1 MLAGWYTYELE
12 YTPNKFMDT
21 PDIVETY
28 LFWKRQKEKGVIVNF
43 FSSPLIVT
51 ILGASME
58 DCDNKLN
65 KLKEELYLH
74 NPMSLSSLSSLT
86 GHELRHLEKQ
96 TKQNKGD

>member
-12 YTPNKFMDT
+12 YAPNKFMDT
-21 PDIVETY
+21 PNIVETY

-43 FSSPLIVT
+43 FSYPLIVT
-51 ILGASME
+51 ILGASLE

-86 GHELRHLEKQ
+86 GHELKDLEK
-96 TKQNKGD
+96 KSEREFK